1 MLKIGLTGGI
11 GSGKSTVCRLF
22 AEFGVPIVDADLIAR
37 QLVEP
42 GQPAL
47 ALIVTSFGSQ
57 MLNQDGSLNRARLRD
72 AVFTDADKKRELD
85 GIMHPL
91 VYAQIAAEVNALTA
105 DYCVI
110 AVPLLLE
117 SKNPYAVDRVL
128 LIDCPVDVQI
138 ARVIARDKL
147 TRQQVQAIIDSQMS
161 RPERLSKAHDVIE
174 NVAGPEQLAEQVK
187 RLHNSYILLAT
198 VRTQSA

>member
-22 AEFGVPIVDADLIAR
+22 AEFGIPIVDADLIAR

-47 ALIVTSFGSQ
+47 SIIADTFGRE

-91 VYAQIAAEVNALTA
+91 VYAQIAAEVNTLTA

-128 LIDCPVDVQI
+128 LIDCPVDLQI
-138 ARVIARDKL
+138 ARVTARDKL

-161 RPERLSKAHDVIE
+161 RQERLSKADDVIE
-174 NVAGPEQLAEQVK
+174 NIAGPEQLAEQVK
-187 RLHNSYILLAT
+187 RLHNSYTLLAT

>member
-11 GSGKSTVCRLF
+11 GSGKSTVCGLF

-37 QLVEP
+37 QLVAP

-47 ALIVTSFGSQ
+47 SLIVKSFGSQ
-57 MLNQDGSLNRARLRD
+57 MLNQDGSLNRAKLRN

-105 DYCVI
+105 EYCVI

>member
-37 QLVEP
+37 QLVET

-47 ALIVTSFGSQ
+47 SLIAKSFGQQ

-91 VYAQIAAEVNALTA
+91 VYAQIAAEVNTLTA
-105 DYCVI
+105 DYCII

-117 SKNPYAVDRVL
+117 SKNPYVVDRVL

-138 ARVIARDKL
+138 ARVTARDKL

-161 RPERLSKAHDVIE
+161 RQDRLSKADDVIE
-174 NVAGPEQLAEQVK
+174 NIAGPEQLAEQVK

>member
-11 GSGKSTVCRLF
+11 GSGKSTVCQLF

-47 ALIVTSFGSQ
+47 LVIAASFGSQ

-72 AVFTDADKKRELD
+72 AVFADADKKRELD

-91 VYAQIAAEVNALTA
+91 VYEKIAADVSALTA

-117 SKNPYAVDRVL
+117 SKNAYAVDRVL
-128 LIDCPVDVQI
+128 LIDCPVDAQI
-138 ARVIARDKL
+138 ERVIARDKL

-161 RPERLSKAHDVIE
+161 RQERLSKADDVID
-174 NVAGPEQLAEQVK
+174 NIAGPEQLAEQVK

>member
-22 AEFGVPIVDADLIAR
+22 AEFGVPIVDADLISR

-47 ALIVTSFGSQ
+47 SIIAEAFGHE
-57 MLNQDGSLNRARLRD
+57 MLDQDGGLNRAKLRD
-72 AVFTDADKKRELD
+72 VVFADADKKRELD

-91 VYAQIAAEVNALTA
+91 VYAQIAEDVRALSA

-128 LIDCPVDVQI
+128 LVDCPVEAQI

-161 RPERLSKAHDVIE
+161 RHERLGKADDVID
-174 NVAGPEQLAEQVK
+174 NIAGTEQLAEQVK

>member
-47 ALIVTSFGSQ
+47 ALIVKSFGSQ

-72 AVFTDADKKRELD
+72 AVFADADKKRELD

-147 TRQQVQAIIDSQMS
+147 TRQQVQAIIDSQMP
-161 RPERLSKAHDVIE
+161 RPERLSKADDVIE
-174 NVAGPEQLAEQVK
+174 NMAGPEQLAEQVK

>member
-47 ALIVTSFGSQ
+47 SMIARSFGQQ

-72 AVFTDADKKRELD
+72 AVFTDRDKKRELD

-91 VYAQIAAEVNALTA
+91 VYAQIAAEVNTLAS
-105 DYCVI
+105 DYCII

-128 LIDCPVDVQI
+128 VIDCPVDVQI
-138 ARVIARDKL
+138 ARVTARDKL
-147 TRQQVQAIIDSQMS
+147 TRQQVQAIIDSQM
-161 RPERLSKAHDVIE
+161 RRQDRLSKADDVIE
-174 NVAGPEQLAEQVK
+174 NIAGPEQLAEQVK
-187 RLHNSYILLAT
+187 RLHNSYTLLAT

>member
-11 GSGKSTVCRLF
+11 GSGKSTVCGLF
-22 AEFGVPIVDADLIAR
+22 AEFGVPIVDADLIAK

-47 ALIVTSFGSQ
+47 SLIVRSFGSQ
-57 MLNQDGSLNRARLRD
+57 MINQDGSLNRARLRD

-91 VYAQIAAEVNALTA
+91 VYAQIAADVNALTA

>member
-42 GQPAL
+42 GQPVL
-47 ALIVTSFGSQ
+47 SLIAKSFGQQ

-91 VYAQIAAEVNALTA
+91 VYGKIAEDVRELTA
-105 DYCVI
+105 DYCII

-117 SKNPYAVDRVL
+117 SKNPYVVDRVL
-128 LIDCPVDVQI
+128 LIDCPVDLQI
-138 ARVIARDKL
+138 ARVTARDKL

-161 RPERLSKAHDVIE
+161 RPERLSKADDVIE
-174 NVAGPEQLAEQVK
+174 NIAGPEQLAEQIK
-187 RLHNSYILLAT
+187 RLHNSYTLLAT

>member
-37 QLVEP
+37 QLVAP

-47 ALIVTSFGSQ
+47 SLIVKSFGSQ
-57 MLNQDGSLNRARLRD
+57 MLNQDGSLNRAKLRN

-91 VYAQIAAEVNALTA
+91 VYAQIAADVNALTA

-117 SKNPYAVDRVL
+117 SKNAYAVDRVL

-147 TRQQVQAIIDSQMS
+147 TRQQVQAIIDSQMP
-161 RPERLSKAHDVIE
+161 RPQRLSKADDVIE
-174 NVAGPEQLAEQVK
+174 NIAGPEQLAEQVK

>member
-57 MLNQDGSLNRARLRD
+57 MLNQDGSLNRAKLRD
-72 AVFTDADKKRELD
+72 AIFTDADKKRELD

-91 VYAQIAAEVNALTA
+91 VYAQIMAEVNALTA

-161 RPERLSKAHDVIE
+161 RPERLSKADDVIE

>member
-42 GQPAL
+42 GQPVL
-47 ALIVTSFGSQ
+47 SLIAKSFGQQ

-72 AVFTDADKKRELD
+72 AVFTDADKKHELD

-91 VYAQIAAEVNALTA
+91 VYAQIAAEVNTLTA
-105 DYCVI
+105 DYCMI

-117 SKNPYAVDRVL
+117 SKNPYVVDRVL
-128 LIDCPVDVQI
+128 VIDCPVDVQI

-161 RPERLSKAHDVIE
+161 RPERLSKADDVIE
-174 NVAGPEQLAEQVK
+174 NIAGPEQLAEQIK
-187 RLHNSYILLAT
+187 RLHNSYTLLAT

>member
-11 GSGKSTVCRLF
+11 GSGKSTVCRMF

-37 QLVEP
+37 WLVEP

-47 ALIVTSFGSQ
+47 ARIASTFGSE
-57 MLNQDGSLNRARLRD
+57 MLNQYGSLNRGKLRD
-72 AVFTDADKKRELD
+72 TVFADPAKKAQLDA
-85 GIMHPL
+85 IMHPL
-91 VYAQIAAEVNALTA
+91 VYANIVLEVNALQT

-117 SKNPYAVDRVL
+117 SKNPYTVDRILVV
-128 LIDCPVDVQI
+128 DCSVETQL
-138 ARVIARDKL
+138 ARVTARDKL
-147 TRQQVQAIIDSQMS
+147 SQAQVQAIINTQIQ
-161 RPERLSKAHDVIE
+161 REQRLAKADDVID
-174 NVAGPEQLAEQVK
+174 NDAGPEQLAEQVK
-187 RLHNSYILLAT
+187 RLHNSYLLLAT

>member
-42 GQPAL
+42 GKPAL
-47 ALIVTSFGSQ
+47 SMIAASFGLQ
-57 MLNQDGSLNRARLRD
+57 MLNQDGSLNRAKLRD
-72 AVFTDADKKRELD
+72 VVFADADSKRELD

-91 VYAQIAAEVNALTA
+91 VYEQIAADVNALTA
-105 DYCVI
+105 EYCVI

-117 SKNPYAVDRVL
+117 SKNAYAVNRVL
-128 LIDCPVDVQI
+128 LIDCPVEAQI
-138 ARVIARDKL
+138 ERVIARDKL
-147 TRQQVQAIIDSQMS
+147 TRQQVHTIINSQMS
-161 RPERLSKAHDVIE
+161 RQERLSKADDVIE
-174 NVAGPEQLAEQVK
+174 NIAGPEQLAEQVK

>member
-37 QLVEP
+37 QLVAL

-47 ALIVTSFGSQ
+47 SLIVKSFGSQ
-57 MLNQDGSLNRARLRD
+57 MLNQDGSLNRAKLRN

-105 DYCVI
+105 EYCVI

-147 TRQQVQAIIDSQMS
+147 TRQQVQAIIDSQMP
-161 RPERLSKAHDVIE
+161 RPQRLSKADDVIE
-174 NVAGPEQLAEQVK
+174 NIAGPEQLAEQVK

>member
-11 GSGKSTVCRLF
+11 GSGKSTICRMF
-22 AEFGVPIVDADLIAR
+22 AEFGVPIIDADMIAKS
-37 QLVEP
+37 LVEP

-47 ALIVTSFGSQ
+47 AMIASSFGAE
-57 MLNQDGSLNRARLRD
+57 MLNSDGSLNRARLRD
-72 AVFTDADKKRELD
+72 TVFADSAKKDQLEA
-85 GIMHPL
+85 IMHPL
-91 VYAQIAAEVNALTA
+91 IYAHISAEVAALQA

-117 SKNPYAVDRVL
+117 SKNRYAVDRVL
-128 LIDCPVDVQI
+128 VIDCPVEAQL
-138 ARVIARDKL
+138 ARVIARDQL
-147 TRQQVQAIIDSQMS
+147 TQQQVQAIINSQIS
-161 RPERLSKAHDVIE
+161 REQRLAKADDVIE
-174 NVAGPEQLAEQVK
+174 NTAGPEQLAEHVK

>member
-47 ALIVTSFGSQ
+47 SLIVASFGQQ

-72 AVFTDADKKRELD
+72 AVFADADKKRDLD

-91 VYAQIAAEVNALTA
+91 VYARIAADVSALSA
-105 DYCVI
+105 DYCII

-117 SKNPYAVDRVL
+117 SKNAYAVDRVL
-128 LIDCPVDVQI
+128 LIDCPVDAQI
-138 ARVIARDKL
+138 ERVIARDKL
-147 TRQQVQAIIDSQMS
+147 TGQQVQAIIDSQMS
-161 RPERLSKAHDVIE
+161 RQERLSKADDVID
-174 NVAGPEQLAEQVK
+174 NIAGPEQLAEQVK

>member
-42 GQPAL
+42 GQAAL
-47 ALIVTSFGSQ
+47 SMIARFFGQQ

-91 VYAQIAAEVNALTA
+91 VYAQIAAEVNTLTA
-105 DYCVI
+105 DYCII

-117 SKNPYAVDRVL
+117 SKNPYVVDRVL
-128 LIDCPVDVQI
+128 VIDCPVDVQI
-138 ARVIARDKL
+138 ARVTARDKL

-161 RPERLSKAHDVIE
+161 RPERLSKADDVIE
-174 NVAGPEQLAEQVK
+174 NIAGPEQLAEQVK
-187 RLHNSYILLAT
+187 RLHNSYTLLAT

>member
-47 ALIVTSFGSQ
+47 SIIAEAFGHE
-57 MLNQDGSLNRARLRD
+57 MLDQDGGLNRAKLRD
-72 AVFTDADKKRELD
+72 VVFADADKKRELD

-91 VYAQIAAEVNALTA
+91 VYAQIAEDVRALSA

-128 LIDCPVDVQI
+128 LVDCPVEAQI

-161 RPERLSKAHDVIE
+161 RHERLGKADDVID
-174 NVAGPEQLAEQVK
+174 NIAGTEQLAEQVK

>member
-42 GQPAL
+42 GRPAL
-47 ALIVTSFGSQ
+47 SMIAASFGQQ
-57 MLNQDGSLNRARLRD
+57 MLNQDGSLNRAKLRD
-72 AVFTDADKKRELD
+72 AVFADVNSKRELD

-91 VYAQIAAEVNALTA
+91 VYAQIAADVSALTA
-105 DYCVI
+105 EYCVI

-117 SKNPYAVDRVL
+117 SKNAYAMDRVL
-128 LIDCPVDVQI
+128 LVDCPVDAQI

-161 RPERLSKAHDVIE
+161 RQERLSKADDVIE
-174 NVAGPEQLAEQVK
+174 NIVGPEQLAEQVK

>member
-22 AEFGVPIVDADLIAR
+22 AEFDVPIVDADLIAR

-47 ALIVTSFGSQ
+47 SLIVTCFGSQ
-57 MLNQDGSLNRARLRD
+57 MINQDGSLNRARLRD
-72 AVFTDADKKRELD
+72 AVFADADKKRALD

-91 VYAQIAAEVNALTA
+91 VYAQIAADVNALTA
-105 DYCVI
+105 DYCII

-128 LIDCPVDVQI
+128 LIDCPVDLQI
-138 ARVIARDKL
+138 ARVTARDKL

-161 RPERLSKAHDVIE
+161 RQERLSKADDVIE
-174 NVAGPEQLAEQVK
+174 NIAGPEQLAEQVK
-187 RLHNSYILLAT
+187 RLHNSYTLLAT